1 MGVGVEIEVE
11 FEVEE
16 EFVKAKYVAVKLVV
30 IGVET
35 CISVVVK
42 AVYVQL

>member
-1 MGVGVEIEVE
+1 VGVGVEIEV
-11 FEVEE
+11 EVEE
-16 EFVKAKYVAVKLVV
+16 EFVKAKYAAVKLVV

-42 AVYVQL
+42 TAYVQL

>member
-11 FEVEE
+11 VEE
-16 EFVKAKYVAVKLVV
+16 KFVKAKYVAVKLVV